1 MAGNVLLKW
10 VNPTERTDGVPAQP
24 GEFEIRVGLK
34 AAAAPDFTPLQVVS
48 GQDAPEV
55 TLANQAGGDYEF
67 ELVLYD
73 LTLDKAQPAII
84 EPFTV
89 PVGDLNP
96 LTSVTVDVT

>member
-1 MAGNVLLKW
+1 MSGNVLLQW

-34 AAAAPDFTPLQVVS
+34 AAAAPDFTPLQVVA
-48 GQDAPEV
+48 GTEAPEV
-55 TLANQAGGDYEF
+55 NLANQAGGDYEF

-84 EPFTV
+84 EAFAV
-89 PVGDLNP
+89 PVGDLNA
-96 LTSVTVDVT
+96 LTNVTVDVT